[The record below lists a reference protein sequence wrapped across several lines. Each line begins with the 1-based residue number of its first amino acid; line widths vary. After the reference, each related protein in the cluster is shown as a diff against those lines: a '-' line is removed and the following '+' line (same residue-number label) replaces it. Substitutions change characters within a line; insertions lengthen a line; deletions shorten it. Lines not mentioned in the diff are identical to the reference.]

1 MPCLTYSFYPMERF
15 VGRVWMAHAQFG
27 PDSGID
33 RLALWDLLLGGASD
47 VQAVSLTTTFRAETF
62 QSWLV
67 TWPLG

>member
-1 MPCLTYSFYPMERF
+1 
-15 VGRVWMAHAQFG
+15 MAHAQFG